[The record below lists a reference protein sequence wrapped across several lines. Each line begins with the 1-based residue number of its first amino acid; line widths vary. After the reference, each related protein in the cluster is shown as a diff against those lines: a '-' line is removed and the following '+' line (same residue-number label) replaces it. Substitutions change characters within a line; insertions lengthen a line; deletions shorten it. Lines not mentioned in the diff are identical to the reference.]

1 MAWVGSSLVTVG
13 TRHVKVW
20 RVDGAGTTPS
30 TPNKLLSS
38 FLPQQS
44 AIKACHKILLGRNCL
59 LGPLLE
65 GTFTAVVAISDSKA
79 IICSEAG
86 DICLLDDSEG
96 DQKITKISDAGFSVT
111 ALSLGPNNTI
121 LLAGKGGIVKSLEL
135 DVLLKKPTIEAVEPS
150 AWSDPQAAESSYIV
164 AMAPFGNRTVSVD
177 TSRFIRLIQ
186 PSSSDAAGIPE
197 IALQLPA
204 HGGSVLGVRPF
215 HGSEELD
222 ANFFTWSADGSV
234 LFWDTNG
241 SCKHS
246 ISVELEQPENSDDGT
261 LNELRVVRLCTNAAA
276 LVTGDR
282 FGVLRF
288 IDQKSGECQSS
299 LRAHAG
305 EITDI
310 AVFEQD
316 GVFIASCGRDRTVQV
331 FHQNAGSWDL
341 LQTLDEHVGAVT
353 GLLFTSNGRQLISCS
368 TDRTVVV
375 REALSRKESGQR
387 VTAFMIVRT
396 ITLKATP
403 VSMALPPDRDDLLLV
418 STIDRNVHKYNLH
431 NGHVSD
437 SFKVSDS
444 DGGDAVVLSSLAHV
458 PTYSGQSMIAG
469 VSSTDKSIRLYDEN
483 GLLLGRDWG
492 HTEGVTDLT
501 VITSKDDGQPSSK
514 STCLVSVAAD
524 GTAFIWS
531 FGTRSNSKNDI
542 SRSMELMGLAT
553 PTKDLTVNKPPLRR
567 VLSQSEIARFQQKS
581 PDEETTPSAKARPT
595 LQKRTSR
602 FSLAQTPRLEP
613 SPMTT
618 YDPTGRRKT
627 MRTKSPS
634 PPISPRHTRIGI
646 SRKPSLPNLTTARTR
661 TKSSGA
667 PTETIPL
674 TTPTEQICRAL
685 RVYRKKLTNSP
696 DNLSPETLRDLER
709 ELGLTARAVGEK
721 AMKARGVVDET
732 AMVKLLS
739 QYSERLLEML
749 DEKFAATLAK
759 QLNLNTGNSED
770 SESAGSGRTNSTP
783 ERRSSAGDEIR
794 HGSIVEEVE

>member
-1 MAWVGSSLVTVG
+1 VDGSSSGSTP
-13 TRHVKVW
+13 
-20 RVDGAGTTPS
+20 TTPI
-30 TPNKLLSS
+30 KLLAS
-38 FLPQQS
+38 FFPQQPTV
-44 AIKACHKILLGRNCL
+44 KQCHKILAGRNCL

-65 GTFTAVVAISDSKA
+65 GTFTAIVGISSCRAIV
-79 IICSEAG
+79 CSEAG
-86 DICLLDDSEG
+86 DICLLDDRDG
-96 DQKITKISDAGFSVT
+96 DQKFTKISHAGFSVT
-111 ALSLGPNNTI
+111 ALSLGPSNTI
-121 LLAGKGGIVKSLEL
+121 ILAGKGGMIKSFDLGS
-135 DVLLKKPTIEAVEPS
+135 LLQGPAIETAETSPD
-150 AWSDPQAAESSYIV
+150 SDPPYTEGPFIV
-164 AMAPFGNRTVSVD
+164 AMAPLGNRTVSVD
-177 TSRFIRLIQ
+177 TSRFIRLIE
-186 PSSSDAAGIPE
+186 PLSSDGTSPPE
-197 IALQLPA
+197 VALQLPA

-215 HGSEELD
+215 HGSEALD

-246 ISVELEQPENSDDGT
+246 ISVELEQPENVEDCT
-261 LNELRVVRLCTNAAA
+261 LNELKVVRLCTNANA

-288 IDQKSGECQSS
+288 IDQKSGKCQSS

-310 AVFEQD
+310 AIFEKD

-331 FHQNAGSWDL
+331 FHQNGGSWDL

-375 REALSRKESGQR
+375 REALSRLESGQLI
-387 VTAFMIVRT
+387 TAFVIVRT

-403 VSMALPPDRDDLLLV
+403 MSMALPPDRDDLLLV
-418 STIDRNVHKYNLH
+418 SAIDRMVHKYNLH

-444 DGGDAVVLSSLAHV
+444 EGGDAVVLSSLAHV
-458 PTYSGQSMIAG
+458 PTYNGQSMIAG

-483 GLLLGRDWG
+483 GILLGRDWG

-501 VITSKDDGQPSSK
+501 VITSNEDGQISSK
-514 STCLVSVAAD
+514 STCLVTVAAD

-531 FGTRSNSKNDI
+531 FGNRSNSKHDI
-542 SRSMELMGLAT
+542 SRSMELMGLET
-553 PTKDLTVNKPPLRR
+553 PSKDLTVNKPPLRR
-567 VLSQSEIARFQQKS
+567 VLSQSEMARFQQKS
-581 PDEETTPSAKARPT
+581 PDEEMTPTGKTRPP

-602 FSLAQTPRLEP
+602 FSLAQTPRLDP

-618 YDPTGRRKT
+618 YDPTGRRKN

-634 PPISPRHTRIGI
+634 PPTSPRQPRVY
-646 SRKPSLPNLTTARTR
+646 RKPSLPNLTSVRTR
-661 TKSSGA
+661 TKSGGTPVEA
-667 PTETIPL
+667 VPL
-674 TTPTEQICRAL
+674 ATSTEQICKSL
-685 RVYRKKLTNSP
+685 RIYRKKLTNST
-696 DNLSPETLRDLER
+696 DNLSPETLRELER
-709 ELGLTARAVGEK
+709 ELGLTARAVGER
-721 AMKARGVVDET
+721 AMKARGAADET
-732 AMVKLLS
+732 VMVKLLS

-759 QLNLNTGNSED
+759 QLNHNRANSED
-770 SESAGSGRTNSTP
+770 SESTAATSTADSSPGRRNS
-783 ERRSSAGDEIR
+783 EANAK
-794 HGSIVEEVE
+794 IVEEAE